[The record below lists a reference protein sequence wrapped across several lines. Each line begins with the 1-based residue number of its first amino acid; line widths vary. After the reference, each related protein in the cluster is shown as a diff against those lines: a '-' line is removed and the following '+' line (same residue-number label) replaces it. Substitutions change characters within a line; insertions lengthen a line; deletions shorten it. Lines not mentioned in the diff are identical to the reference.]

1 MACDRALQTQAY
13 LDGEIEL
20 SGALEA
26 ERHLESCAECAT
38 LRDEI
43 ADVRGLL
50 RGQAPYHRADP
61 ALRARVRRALG
72 DNQMRQPWY
81 RTVWA
86 GAVGGAAATALAASL
101 AFLML
106 LPPASEAL
114 VGDVT
119 NAHLRALATD
129 RMIDV
134 ASSDS
139 HAVKPWLA
147 AHADSSPPVGDFAAQ
162 GFALAGGR
170 VDFIGGVRAATT
182 VYRHGKHIVDVFAWH
197 DASGRLPDAAT
208 RSGYHLVFWR
218 QGDLVFCAVSDV
230 PSADVEELSRLL
242 QASIAPG
249 GRE

>member
-13 LDGEIEL
+13 LDGEL
-20 SGALEA
+20 DLAGALEA
-26 ERHLESCAECAT
+26 KRHLETCADCAA

-50 RGQAPYHRADP
+50 RRQAAYHRADP

-72 DNQMRQPWY
+72 DNEARQPWFK
-81 RTVWA
+81 TVWA
-86 GAVGGAAATALAASL
+86 GAAGGVAATALAASF

-106 LPPASEAL
+106 LPLASEAL

-119 NAHLRALATD
+119 NAHLRALASD
-129 RMIDV
+129 RLIDV

-139 HAVKPWLA
+139 HTVKPWLA
-147 AHADSSPPVGDFAAQ
+147 AHADSSPPVGDFAQQ

-170 VDFIGGVRAATT
+170 VDFIGGVRAAVT
-182 VYRHGKHIVDVFAWH
+182 VYRHGKHSIDVFAWH
-197 DASGRLPDAAT
+197 GADGRLPDAAT
-208 RSGYHLVFWR
+208 RSGYHLLFWR
-218 QGDLVFCAVSDV
+218 QGDLTFCAISDIAA
-230 PSADVEELSRLL
+230 ADIENLSRLL
-242 QASIAPG
+242 QAPIAPG